1 MRLFSWI
8 LVLILLSSLLVP
20 AQETSGSV
28 QVAKSDDSGTPV
40 PPPSASISGR
50 QFQMVKSLIKRE
62 IKKAVDGRPY
72 PSVQNWQPLTAR
84 QKFDV
89 FLKHTYSPGTF
100 AGAGIDAMKDDFRHK
115 NSEYEQGWRGLGQ
128 RTGIELAT
136 SESDVFFQQF
146 LVPAVLKQDPRYF
159 RNPSLPLPKRA
170 LYSMS
175 RVVITHADN
184 GHSTF
189 NASRIVGGAISQA
202 LSDLYVPGLRQGM
215 TPVWSRVSFNL
226 VRDAGFNLVH
236 EFWPDLRKKF
246 LPKW

>member
-1 MRLFSWI
+1 MRLLSQF
-8 LVLILLSSLLVP
+8 LVLIFLSSLALT
-20 AQETSGSV
+20 QETFGPV
-28 QVAKSDDSGTPV
+28 QVAKSDDSGTPAA
-40 PPPSASISGR
+40 PSTGAVSGQ

-62 IKKAVDGRPY
+62 LKKAIDGRPY

-84 QKFDV
+84 EKFDV

-115 NSEYEQGWRGLGQ
+115 HSEYEQGWRGLGQ
-128 RTGIELAT
+128 RAGIELAT
-136 SESDVFFQQF
+136 SESDVFFQRF
-146 LVPAVLKQDPRYF
+146 LIPTVLKQDPRYF

-184 GHSTF
+184 GHNTF

-215 TPVWSRVSFNL
+215 TPIWNRVSFNL